1 MRIFDAKSTEASK
14 AEERVDVKE
23 KGIYEEVPEK
33 SMRLSISLELRHVSA

>member
-33 SMRLSISLELRHVSA
+33 SYGGYQYR